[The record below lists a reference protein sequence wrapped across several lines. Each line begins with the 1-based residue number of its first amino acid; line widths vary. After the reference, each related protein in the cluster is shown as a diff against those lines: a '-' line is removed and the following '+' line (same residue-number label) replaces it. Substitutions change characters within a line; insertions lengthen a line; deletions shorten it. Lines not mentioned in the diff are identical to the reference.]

1 MGGLFMKTN
10 LSFNMQKNYK
20 MLVVN
25 NKGFKN
31 ARNYIHRI

>member
-1 MGGLFMKTN
+1 MKTN